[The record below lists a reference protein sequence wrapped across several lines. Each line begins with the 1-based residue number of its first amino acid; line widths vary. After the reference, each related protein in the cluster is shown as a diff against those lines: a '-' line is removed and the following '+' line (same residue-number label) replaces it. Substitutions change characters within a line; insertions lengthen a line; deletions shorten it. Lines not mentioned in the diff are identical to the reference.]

1 MGTLFTGRKALAIAL
16 LLITA
21 TASAESW
28 ELQPAADD
36 VPGSAEI
43 RAGQIED
50 AIRILMLEVDSGA
63 SDTHLAV
70 LENLCVAYA
79 IKLAYDIAM
88 RYCDQAV
95 GHSSASASTFNNRGV
110 LRAVIDDH
118 RGAIQDFRRASCMR
132 SCSRGSACETGSVQA
147 TIRRNLARVKQRES
161 SSRQQAVLFQPRV

>member
-1 MGTLFTGRKALAIAL
+1 MGSRFGVRQTIAMVFL
-16 LLITA
+16 LGSMNA
-21 TASAESW
+21 GAASW
-28 ELQPAADD
+28 ELRHSAGD
-36 VPGSAEI
+36 VPGSPEI
-43 RAGQIED
+43 EAGDIES
-50 AIRILMLEVDSGA
+50 AIRVLLLEVDSAA

-79 IKLAYDIAM
+79 IKLEYDTAM

-132 SCSRGSACETGSVQA
+132 NCSRGRTCDADSVQA
-147 TIRRNLARVKQRES
+147 SIRRNLARVKQRES
-161 SSRQQAVLFQPRV
+161 SSHQKSVLFQARV